1 MEDKERIGSGKGAGK
16 QFFGCVLL
24 SLGLLNTM
32 LTIKGGLEPDFF
44 NYLLVVSGALL
55 LGTGIWQGRA
65 H

>member
-1 MEDKERIGSGKGAGK
+1 MTEKEGTTRKKGAGK

-44 NYLLVVSGALL
+44 NYLLMLSGILFLA
-55 LGTGIWQGRA
+55 TGIWQARRR
-65 H
+65 